1 MEMIRTGNAGVLVT
15 LDGTKVL
22 VDGLC
27 GRVGAYPETPAYI
40 VQRLLNDPPDIL
52 LFTHAHQDHYS
63 ATHISPYEN
72 TILRPVIGPEDVS
85 YTPFSVGNLKIT
97 PIKTRH
103 LGKADRNLS
112 HTSYFIEGSKK
123 ILVTGDSAP
132 ACFKDFPKADLAVV
146 PYAYCTTPSAWAL
159 TKSICDVA
167 VLVHMPAEEEDEYG
181 LWQLVRAVT
190 QSDPK
195 LTVSQIGNPLY
206 F

>member
-1 MEMIRTGNAGVLVT
+1 MIRTGNAGVLVT

-40 VQRLLNDPPDIL
+40 VQNLLDEPPDVL

-63 ATHISPYEN
+63 AIHISPYEN

-85 YTPFSVGNLKIT
+85 YKQFSVGNLKIT

-103 LGKADRNLS
+103 LGKADPGLS
-112 HTSYFIEGSKK
+112 HTSYLIEGSKNV
-123 ILVTGDSAP
+123 LVAGDSAP
-132 ACFKDFPKADLAVV
+132 TCFKDFPKVDLAVV

-159 TKSICDVA
+159 TKSICDRV
-167 VLVHMPAEEEDEYG
+167 VLVHMPSEEEDEYG
-181 LWQLVRAVT
+181 LWHLVRET
-190 QSDPK
+190 THSDPK
-195 LTVSQIGNPLY
+195 LTVAEIGKRLI